1 MSYIS
6 GWGVSDRSSLFRMLV
21 IFFSG
26 IMCFAV
32 ILAWRAEI
40 LLSTEPYPEI
50 VARPKLANKFKAPK
64 VEDNSILNN

>member
-32 ILAWRAEI
+32 LLAWRAEL
-40 LLSTEPYPEI
+40 LLSSEPYPEI
-50 VARPKLANKFKAPK
+50 VARPKLANKFKAPEIEK
-64 VEDNSILNN
+64 DLQNNN